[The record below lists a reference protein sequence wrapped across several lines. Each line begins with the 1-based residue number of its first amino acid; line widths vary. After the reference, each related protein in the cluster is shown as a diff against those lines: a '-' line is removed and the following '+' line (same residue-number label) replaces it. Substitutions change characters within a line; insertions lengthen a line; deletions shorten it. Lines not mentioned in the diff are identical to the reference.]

1 MTATRRPGRPAIG
14 KMWNLRLPAELH
26 AHLKAEAARRG
37 VTMAEQLRRIL
48 TERYEKAGYDPTIV
62 STGWFVPEEVV
73 ED

>member
-1 MTATRRPGRPAIG
+1 VTGPGRPTTG
-14 KMWNLRLPAELH
+14 TVREYRLPADLH